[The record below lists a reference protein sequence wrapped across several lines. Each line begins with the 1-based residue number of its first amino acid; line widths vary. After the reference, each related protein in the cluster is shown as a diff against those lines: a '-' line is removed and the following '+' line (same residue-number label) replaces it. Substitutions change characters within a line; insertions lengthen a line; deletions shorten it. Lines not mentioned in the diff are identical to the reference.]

1 MISLKN
7 IAMKPKLIVMFT
19 MATIIPLA
27 IASWCSID
35 LAGKALME
43 ESFAQLEAIR
53 TIKGNQITSFFNE
66 RLGDVRVLANDPF
79 VIQAFKDLDAAFE
92 EGGGSKGEKFK
103 GHTNESYDAPGEYK
117 KVHDKYFDFFKY
129 YMEQYSYYDIF
140 LMCPEHG
147 DTSFTVTK
155 EADFGQR
162 ASEINSSLR
171 DVWQK
176 ASQGKVAISDT
187 KPYAPSAGAPAQFV
201 AAPIK
206 ENGQIIGVVALQISI
221 DAINK
226 IMKERT
232 GMGETGETYL
242 VGADLLMRSDSFL
255 DPVNHTVTASFAHP
269 AKGKVATDASKEAL
283 SGTTAHKIIIDYN
296 GNPVLSSFALLDL
309 NGVKW
314 AILAEIDEAEV
325 LKPIKKLE
333 KEIIILGLILAG
345 LAVIMAFIQ
354 ARQIVLPLNKAVKFA
369 ADIAHG
375 DLSGTIIIEQK
386 DEIGQLATALNDMA
400 TQLRNMI
407 TAISENS
414 SRLAASSEELSAT
427 SNQMASGAEE
437 LTSQSGTVAA
447 AAEEITANMQ
457 TVSGTA
463 EQMAVGAGD
472 ISTNS
477 TEMTSNINSVAA
489 AIEEMS
495 ASIREVAENCAMAS
509 DQAQQS
515 SQYSLESSDK
525 ISRLTQSANDISKVI
540 EIITEISEQT
550 KLLALNATI
559 EAARAGEAGKGFAVV
574 ANEVKDL
581 AKQTAEATMQIATQ
595 IREIQNQTE
604 EVVQNINKTAKVN
617 KKVNEITTTIAAAVE
632 EQTATTNEVAQTM
645 AISATHAADNAT
657 AVQELAEN
665 IENEILG
672 SVKEAVNG
680 VADVSSNIHGVSNV
694 AHETAQGANVIQ
706 SAASELSDL
715 AMKLQEEVAKFT
727 L

>member
-1 MISLKN
+1 MLSLNN
-7 IAMKPKLIVMFT
+7 IAMKPKLIVLFT

-27 IASWCSID
+27 IVSWWSVN
-35 LAGKALME
+35 LAGKELMKK
-43 ESFAQLEAIR
+43 SFAQLEAIR
-53 TIKGNQITSFFNE
+53 TIKGNQINSFFNE
-66 RLGDVRVLANDPF
+66 RLGDARVLANDPF
-79 VIQAFKDLDAAFE
+79 VLQAFKELDAAFAA
-92 EGGGSKGEKFK
+92 GGGPKGGNFK
-103 GHTNESYDAPGEYK
+103 GHTNERYDAPGEYK
-117 KVHDKYFDFFKY
+117 KVHDKYFNFFKY
-129 YMEQYSYYDIF
+129 YMEQYSYYDVF
-140 LMCPEHG
+140 LMSPEHG

-162 ASEINSSLR
+162 AGEINSSLH
-171 DVWQK
+171 DVWQL

-187 KPYAPSAGAPAQFV
+187 KPYAPSAGAPAQFI

-206 ENGQIIGVVALQISI
+206 ENGKIIGVVALQISI
-221 DAINK
+221 DAINN

-242 VGADLLMRSDSFL
+242 VGPDLLMRSDSFL
-255 DPVNHTVTASFAHP
+255 DPTNHTVIASFAHP
-269 AKGKVATDASKEAL
+269 SQGKVDTEAGREAL
-283 SGTTAHKIIIDYN
+283 SGTSAHKIIIDYN

-325 LKPIKKLE
+325 LKPIHKLE
-333 KEIIILGLILAG
+333 KEIIIISLILAG
-345 LAVIMAFIQ
+345 LAIIMAFLQ
-354 ARQIVLPLNKAVKFA
+354 ARQIVLPLNKAVRFA
-369 ADIAHG
+369 ADIAAG
-375 DLSGTIIIEQK
+375 NLSGTIAIKQK
-386 DEIGQLATALNDMA
+386 DEIGQLATALNEMA
-400 TQLRNMI
+400 EQLRKMI
-407 TAISENS
+407 AAIGENS
-414 SRLAASSEELSAT
+414 SQLAASSEELSAT

-457 TVSGTA
+457 TVSETA
-463 EQMAVGAGD
+463 EQMTAGAGD
-472 ISTNS
+472 ISANS
-477 TEMTSNINSVAA
+477 TEMTNNINSVAA

-495 ASIREVAENCAMAS
+495 ASIREVAENCVMAS

-515 SQYSLESSDK
+515 SQYSIESSDK

-604 EVVQNINKTAKVN
+604 DVVQNINMTAEAN
-617 KKVNEITTTIAAAVE
+617 KKVNEITSTIAAAVE

-645 AISATHAADNAT
+645 AISATNAADNAT
-657 AVQELAEN
+657 AIRDLAEN

-694 AHETAQGANVIQ
+694 AHDTAQGANVIQ
-706 SAASELSDL
+706 AAASELAEL
-715 AMKLQEEVAKFT
+715 AMKLQEEVAKFH
-727 L
+727 